1 MNDRMIGYRLKRLD
15 GLIEQT
21 FDRLL
26 AEAGL
31 SRRQWQVL
39 NVLSRG
45 ACDDERLGEELRPF
59 WDGGDETVAGVVG
72 ELAGR
77 GWLGDGPR
85 RAARA
90 HRGRQ
95 ERPRGGRGAGGR
107 HQDADERGRERRGV
121 RGDHGRA
128 PADGR
133 QPGVL
138 GHPALTAADR

>member
-15 GLIEQT
+15 GLIEQA

-77 GWLGDGPR
+77 GWLGDDP
-85 RAARA
+85 
-90 HRGRQ
+90 
-95 ERPRGGRGAGGR
+95 EGR
-107 HQDADERGRERRGV
+107 HALTV
-121 RGDHGRA
+121 
-128 PADGR
+128 DGR
-133 QPGVL
+133 SAHAAAAGRVAAIRTLMSAGVSGEEFEATMDVL
-138 GHPALTAADR
+138 QRMADNLESSGTPP

>member
-1 MNDRMIGYRLKRLD
+1 MSNRMIGYRLKRLD

-59 WDGGDETVAGVVG
+59 WDGGGETVAGVVG

-77 GWLGDGPR
+77 GWLGDDPEGR
-85 RAARA
+85 RALT
-90 HRGRQ
+90 
-95 ERPRGGRGAGGR
+95 E
-107 HQDADERGRERRGV
+107 
-121 RGDHGRA
+121 
-128 PADGR
+128 DGR
-133 QPGVL
+133 SALAAASGRVASIRTLMSAGVSAEEFEATMDVL
-138 GHPALTAADR
+138 QRMADNLESSGTAR

>member
-77 GWLGDGPR
+77 GWLGDGP
-85 RAARA
+85 
-90 HRGRQ
+90 
-95 ERPRGGRGAGGR
+95 EGR
-107 HQDADERGRERRGV
+107 HALTE
-121 RGDHGRA
+121 
-128 PADGR
+128 DGR
-133 QPGVL
+133 SAHAAAAGRVAAIRTLMSAGVSGEEFEATMDVL
-138 GHPALTAADR
+138 QRMADNLESSGTPR